1 MGKGSSI
8 IGNKKGETET
18 YPLFE
23 EEIGEILNGTRQK
36 VEEFIES
43 EDAQYIT
50 IIKKCKRR
58 GGE

>member
-1 MGKGSSI
+1 MVS
-8 IGNKKGETET
+8 KKEMA
-18 YPLFE
+18 
-23 EEIGEILNGTRQK
+23 EILNGTGWK

-43 EDAQYIT
+43 EDAQYVA